1 MFCHLNYQVN
11 KKELRDHFWSGYVKG
26 RWHRFRPPQMIWWKW
41 TFDPPFEPIIQNIVN
56 DMGLQDMN
64 VKPRYSYQFPNTKL
78 PEHLDFDNL
87 IGINLNIME
96 ETTPDIH
103 LRGVC
108 FPYEAALVDVGHV
121 GHSVESVPYNRLILK
136 FAIRE
141 PFSKIYNALETRGF
155 IDKDATREV
164 NPDFETYKS
173 EITDFEKKYQS
184 NKYLRNQLS
193 QYDRQGNTINKSE
206 IKFR

>member
-1 MFCHLNYQVN
+1 MPTSVPLEKLTAAANEIDLFKQSYPDAFKAVVN
-11 KKELRDHFWSGYVKG
+11 LFRKQRSVGY
-26 RWHRFRPPQMIWWKW
+26 R
-41 TFDPPFEPIIQNIVN
+41 
-56 DMGLQDMN
+56 
-64 VKPRYSYQFPNTKL
+64 
-78 PEHLDFDNL
+78 NL
-87 IGINLNIME
+87 CRLIME